1 MLPLPSIREW
11 SCGNGSVCTG
21 VLAAQIAGKGLSG
34 DNWEE
39 TPKGEGL

>member
-1 MLPLPSIREW
+1 MLSLPSHRVW

-21 VLAAQIAGKGLSG
+21 VLAAQIAGTGLNG

-39 TPKGEGL
+39 TPKVEGL